1 MFYEHEN
8 EWAHLLKTK
17 RSSFEK
23 RMTTEIKIEAE
34 TLKIIN
40 GNLYIYSYG
49 DSIKVYDTKTFK
61 LKADLGLPFK
71 NDQRLIDILDNEVL
85 IYLIPK
91 KLYFY
96 KINLA
101 ENKLEYKFYLPNIY
115 AFHYLSKRKEI
126 FLLTESRFKKKGKQ
140 FGVAK
145 ADLMGNIILSKKI
158 DHRIKCDFFYPGEIK
173 KYGLPNYKRKKIE
186 MFSVFNGLLDDKYII
201 NITGTLNDWYN
212 YKYDYGQTDVES
224 EINIFKADD
233 LTEILNEKHDKYLNY
248 KKIGDNLFKF
258 RECEVF
264 FFYNE
269 KENKIE
275 YINNMFNY
283 LNNITDDKLN
293 QEYEHSL
300 SEGFEYSIPQNL
312 YSERQDYFYLS
323 DKLFAL
329 FDSFNS
335 SLYIVDISNQN
346 KVVRKIEAFCNT
358 KNYSYYS
365 KLDNY
370 FIKDILYYK
379 NGDKRE
385 NLFIY
390 LRKEKEQNKEEGKI
404 VYGIIKNKKDE

>member
-201 NITGTLNDWYN
+201 NITGTLNDWYS

-233 LTEILNEKHDKYLNY
+233 LTEILTEKHDKYLNY

-264 FFYNE
+264 FFTMKRRIKSN
-269 KENKIE
+269 ISIICLIISIISQM
-275 YINNMFNY
+275 IN
-283 LNNITDDKLN
+283 
-293 QEYEHSL
+293 
-300 SEGFEYSIPQNL
+300 
-312 YSERQDYFYLS
+312 
-323 DKLFAL
+323 
-329 FDSFNS
+329 
-335 SLYIVDISNQN
+335 
-346 KVVRKIEAFCNT
+346 
-358 KNYSYYS
+358 
-365 KLDNY
+365 
-370 FIKDILYYK
+370 
-379 NGDKRE
+379 
-385 NLFIY
+385 
-390 LRKEKEQNKEEGKI
+390 
-404 VYGIIKNKKDE
+404 